1 MISFPLNFDQLWS
14 GEPWYHKYTAN
25 TIWSKLYAYITVR
38 FIYICY
44 IYIFVIYISNKEKEG
59 VNLRESRRVHGRG
72 VGGRTERGDMK

>member
-38 FIYICY
+38 YI
-44 IYIFVIYISNKEKEG
+44 NKEKEG
-59 VNLRESRRVHGRG
+59 VNLRESRRVHERG